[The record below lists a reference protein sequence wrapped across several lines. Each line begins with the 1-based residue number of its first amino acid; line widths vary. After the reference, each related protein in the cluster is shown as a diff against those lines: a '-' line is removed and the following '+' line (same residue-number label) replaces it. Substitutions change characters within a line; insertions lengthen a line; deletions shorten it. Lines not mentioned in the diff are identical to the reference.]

1 MLLNRKVLGLLS
13 LCLRTILLLPCAISL
28 TQNLDIMM
36 LSDYAI
42 PLMNVSKSFLSIY
55 SRYAA
60 EIFLGFQEFPMLLH
74 YIPHPYVDANSILV
88 NLVSMLRCR
97 LLTELQL
104 LIARTTEMIGTRIL
118 LTNL

>member
-1 MLLNRKVLGLLS
+1 M
-13 LCLRTILLLPCAISL
+13 CLRTVLLLLCVISL

-60 EIFLGFQEFPMLLH
+60 EIVLGFQEFPMLLH

-88 NLVSMLRCR
+88 SLVSVPGCR
-97 LLTELQL
+97 LLTEVQF
-104 LIARTTEMIGTRIL
+104 LITKTTKMVGMRIL
-118 LTNL
+118 PTILRWQSSC